1 MRLQYPTSHSVPT
14 TFCHWRGLQDID
26 SSAIG
31 NQDKHTQQ
39 KQGNHQI
46 SEKDK
51 ALTEKERLIEELKR
65 RLEEK

>member
-1 MRLQYPTSHSVPT
+1 LEKK
-14 TFCHWRGLQDID
+14 FKLQDID

-65 RLEEK
+65 HLEEK